1 MYRKPKAH
9 FSRTLEAAI
18 LAVAILIVLA
28 IGTLSYFNAAHTR
41 RRVVQLR
48 MTRDIQKL
56 NTQLLVEVTNAETG
70 QRGFLLTGQDRYLQ
84 PYNRATS
91 AIPEILRHLES
102 RAAPVPDQ
110 AQRIRAVHSL
120 IAAKLAELKETV
132 DLGRSKNMTQ
142 AVANVRAG
150 RGEALMEDI
159 RARCSEINQVAEARV
174 AEFNAA
180 SDLST
185 LQLRI
190 GSSLGSVLLLGLVF
204 LSAIIISRGFQRRE
218 ELIQEAQATRELL
231 ATTLS
236 SIADAVISTDAEARI
251 TFMNPV
257 AAQLTGWKAQ
267 AASGRRVTEV
277 FSIAGGTSN
286 DKVANPLD
294 RALTQVE
301 AVSLENPAKLMACDG
316 REIFIDESAAR
327 IRDADGQVIGA
338 VLVFRDVSEKR
349 RSELDLAESAA
360 ALKRSN
366 EELQQFAFAASHD
379 LRSPLNSVNSIAQLL
394 ARRFGQAL
402 GRDGNEM
409 IGYIT
414 EGVGRMSRLVE
425 DLLALALASRMA
437 EDVTR
442 PTSMEDAFQAAL
454 QGLSAEIQKSGAA
467 ITSTTLPL
475 VAAHTTHVVQVM
487 QNILGNALKYRGTE
501 TPRIEVSAA
510 RDGAEWIV
518 SVKDNGIGFEAKYA
532 DQIFQPFKRLHGH
545 EYEGS
550 GIGLSTCK
558 KIVSVY
564 GGRIW
569 AVAEPGKGATFFF
582 TLPAWEAVGIATHP

>member
-218 ELIQEAQATRELL
+218 ELRE
-231 ATTLS
+231 
-236 SIADAVISTDAEARI
+236 VVKNR
-251 TFMNPV
+251 
-257 AAQLTGWKAQ
+257 
-267 AASGRRVTEV
+267 GRLGGEV
-277 FSIAGGTSN
+277 GG
-286 DKVANPLD
+286 
-294 RALTQVE
+294 E
-301 AVSLENPAKLMACDG
+301 
-316 REIFIDESAAR
+316 
-327 IRDADGQVIGA
+327 
-338 VLVFRDVSEKR
+338 
-349 RSELDLAESAA
+349 
-360 ALKRSN
+360 
-366 EELQQFAFAASHD
+366 
-379 LRSPLNSVNSIAQLL
+379 
-394 ARRFGQAL
+394 
-402 GRDGNEM
+402 
-409 IGYIT
+409 
-414 EGVGRMSRLVE
+414 
-425 DLLALALASRMA
+425 
-437 EDVTR
+437 
-442 PTSMEDAFQAAL
+442 
-454 QGLSAEIQKSGAA
+454 
-467 ITSTTLPL
+467 
-475 VAAHTTHVVQVM
+475 
-487 QNILGNALKYRGTE
+487 
-501 TPRIEVSAA
+501 
-510 RDGAEWIV
+510 
-518 SVKDNGIGFEAKYA
+518 
-532 DQIFQPFKRLHGH
+532 
-545 EYEGS
+545 
-550 GIGLSTCK
+550 
-558 KIVSVY
+558 
-564 GGRIW
+564 
-569 AVAEPGKGATFFF
+569 
-582 TLPAWEAVGIATHP
+582 

>member
-236 SIADAVISTDAEARI
+236 SIADAVISTE
-251 TFMNPV
+251 
-257 AAQLTGWKAQ
+257 AQ

-277 FSIAGGTSN
+277 FSIAGGTGN